1 MVVLPCFTL
10 YPRGNHRG
18 PRRWHLQLMAF
29 ALRQALHD
37 FADHRRRLG
46 MQRRIFLRQKTVVSW
61 GCHGDLMG
69 ITIY

>member
-1 MVVLPCFTL
+1 
-10 YPRGNHRG
+10 
-18 PRRWHLQLMAF
+18 MAF

-37 FADHRRRLG
+37 FADHHRRLG